1 MVLSCQLVVSRPEN
15 RRLQNRVLL
24 IAIGFVVALAL
35 TFRSSTAYER
45 YIDGIKFYPYLRV
58 SKNRYWQQLIM
69 TTRMF
74 ARVIWIHAKEREG
87 ELGKED
93 LLAKLFFPH
102 NNLSNILALASIWH
116 LDL

>member
-1 MVLSCQLVVSRPEN
+1 M
-15 RRLQNRVLL
+15 
-24 IAIGFVVALAL
+24 AL

-45 YIDGIKFYPYLRV
+45 YIDGIKFHPYLRV

-74 ARVIWIHAKEREG
+74 SRVIWIHAKEREG

-93 LLAKLFFPH
+93 LLAKLFSHSPYESF
-102 NNLSNILALASIWH
+102 
-116 LDL
+116 

>member
-1 MVLSCQLVVSRPEN
+1 MNDILMESSFNPF
-15 RRLQNRVLL
+15 
-24 IAIGFVVALAL
+24 IGL
-35 TFRSSTAYER
+35 Y
-45 YIDGIKFYPYLRV
+45 

-74 ARVIWIHAKEREG
+74 ARVIWIHAEERDG

-93 LLAKLFFPH
+93 LLAKLFSS
-102 NNLSNILALASIWH
+102 LDNISEHLVLASIWH